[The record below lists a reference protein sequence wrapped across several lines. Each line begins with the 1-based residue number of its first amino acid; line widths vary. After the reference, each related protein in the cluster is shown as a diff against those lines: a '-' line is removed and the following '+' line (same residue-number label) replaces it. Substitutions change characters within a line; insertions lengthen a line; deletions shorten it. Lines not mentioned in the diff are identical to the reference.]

1 MIESS
6 QFDQFLFLEHPP
18 QVAFFW
24 RGGGEAEDASQ
35 CQQLDQVSL
44 EEIVL
49 FVSHAVEAFG
59 EAEVVLLQQD
69 LSVIADVLIG

>member
-1 MIESS
+1 M
-6 QFDQFLFLEHPP
+6 
-18 QVAFFW
+18 AFFW